1 MTKACRDVTKST
13 QKGMPRKA
21 KPAPIDP
28 QIIDSDPTPAKEE
41 KVVKQLKP
49 GTTPPPAE
57 STFKEESSVNSVE
70 NTEDTTDV
78 DIVEKPERRPRKKI
92 RRPVLS
98 DTIPAIPVASFNR
111 LVREISEECKSDLRW
126 EGDALR
132 ALQVDTEA
140 YLIGKFQNAKKTLD
154 LFGKTSRT
162 VGENMLRA

>member
-1 MTKACRDVTKST
+1 
-13 QKGMPRKA
+13 MPRKA
-21 KPAPIDP
+21 KPAPINP
-28 QIIDSDPTPAKEE
+28 EITESESSPAKEE
-41 KVVKQLKP
+41 KEIKP
-49 GTTPPPAE
+49 KITPMITPPPAE
-57 STFKEESSVNSVE
+57 SGKSGDTGESVE
-70 NTEDTTDV
+70 NAGEDTEETADM
-78 DIVEKPERRPRKKI
+78 EKRRPRKKI

-111 LVREISEECKSDLRW
+111 LVREISEDRKPEMRW

-154 LFGKTSRT
+154 VFGKSSRT